1 MTHFFP
7 LEMTSQ
13 EHAALKLAEAQ
24 RANGVTVRMN
34 PKTFRVE
41 YIRPDGS
48 IVPPYSWFLAQ
59 EVIPRSENH
68 IGQAGDG
75 GAD

>member
-13 EHAALKLAEAQ
+13 EHAALKLSEAQ
-24 RANGVTVRMN
+24 HARGVAVRMN

-48 IVPPYSWFLAQ
+48 IVPPYSWFLAR
-59 EVIPRSENH
+59 EVIPRSGNH
-68 IGQAGDG
+68 IVQSGNG

>member
-7 LEMTSQ
+7 TEMNPH

-24 RANGVTVRMN
+24 HANGVTVRMN

-41 YIRPDGS
+41 YIRPDSS

-59 EVIPRSENH
+59 EVAPCSGNR

>member
-7 LEMTSQ
+7 TEMNPH

-24 RANGVTVRMN
+24 HANGVTVRMN

-68 IGQAGDG
+68 IGQTGDG

>member
-34 PKTFRVE
+34 PRTFRVE

-59 EVIPRSENH
+59 EVPPCSENH
-68 IGQAGDG
+68 IGQAGNG

>member
-1 MTHFFP
+1 MKYFGKFTETP
-7 LEMTSQ
+7 Q
-13 EHAALKLAEAQ
+13 EHAAVMLSEAQ
-24 RANGVTVRMN
+24 HAPGVTVRMN

-59 EVIPRSENH
+59 KVAPCSRNR

>member
-7 LEMTSQ
+7 LEMTPQ

-24 RANGVTVRMN
+24 HAPGVTVRMN

-48 IVPPYSWFLAQ
+48 IVPPYAWFLAQ
-59 EVIPRSENH
+59 EYLPTQKQGVIP
-68 IGQAGDG
+68 
-75 GAD
+75 

>member
-1 MTHFFP
+1 MTHFSP

-13 EHAALKLAEAQ
+13 EHAALKLSEAQ
-24 RANGVTVRMN
+24 HAPGVTVRMN

-59 EVIPRSENH
+59 EVAPCSGNR

>member
-7 LEMTSQ
+7 LEMTPH
-13 EHAALKLAEAQ
+13 EHATLKLSEAQ
-24 RANGVTVRMN
+24 HAHGVTVRMN
-34 PKTFRVE
+34 PRTFRVE

-68 IGQAGDG
+68 IGQTGNG

>member
-7 LEMTSQ
+7 LEMTPQ
-13 EHAALKLAEAQ
+13 EQAALKLSEAQ
-24 RANGVTVRMN
+24 HAPGVTVRMN
-34 PKTFRVE
+34 PKIFRVE

-59 EVIPRSENH
+59 EVTP
-68 IGQAGDG
+68 
-75 GAD
+75 

>member
-1 MTHFFP
+1 MTHFYP
-7 LEMTSQ
+7 LEMTPH
-13 EHAALKLAEAQ
+13 EHAALKLSEAQ
-24 RANGVTVRMN
+24 HKPGVTVRMN

-41 YIRPDGS
+41 YIRSDGS

-59 EVIPRSENH
+59 EVAPC
-68 IGQAGDG
+68 IGNRIEQTGDG